1 MLPSTSVVIWFA
13 SSVHIETIERPCW
26 AGFTAIHRPE
36 IARSLLNERLVFT
49 IRGSRSE
56 MFDVSPAEFTLDP
69 LVFT

>member
-1 MLPSTSVVIWFA
+1 LYVGPA
-13 SSVHIETIERPCW
+13 
-26 AGFTAIHRPE
+26 AHRPE